1 MLTAQAH
8 IHTQAP
14 GRYLTQLCRHANSIH
29 QMNAHMHKGAHLHRG
44 EPQDRPQMQHVEW
57 TDTDGTLTLSIGR
70 CILHASADTLTVRA
84 EAANE
89 QNLRQIQELVTRDL
103 ERFGRRNRL
112 TVTWQ
117 QPETTDPIGEAS

>member
-14 GRYLTQLCRHANSIH
+14 GRYLTQFCRHANSM
-29 QMNAHMHKGAHLHRG
+29 QKMNGHMHRRADLHRG
-44 EPQDRPQMQHVEW
+44 ELQDRAQVQHVEW
-57 TDTDGTLTLSIGR
+57 TDTDGSLTLSLGR
-70 CILHASADTLTVRA
+70 CTLHASADTLTVRA

-103 ERFGRRNRL
+103 ERFGRRNHL

-117 QPETTDPIGEAS
+117 QPETSGPIGEAS